1 MSSENFII
9 TEHVVPGCHIREYP
23 GSTVNQEDV
32 LHLHVKQYTPKSQA
46 QPVPKDT
53 VTIIAAHGAAL
64 PKELYEP
71 LWDELLEQANTF
83 QIRSI
88 WVADCASMNMSG
100 LINEDKLSMDCKP
113 IDPIVY
119 PSEAMVYE
127 ESGSWMDHS
136 RDLFLM
142 INHFREQMPRPI
154 VGVGHSFGGN
164 IITNL
169 AYLHPR
175 LFTTL
180 LLIDPV
186 IQLTPPPMGFGTDAT
201 GPINYTLYR
210 KDVWP
215 SREVALRANRALT
228 HGWDPRCVARM
239 AQYGF
244 RELPTA
250 LYPDVDAVTAGLQS
264 TTSATSPPHS
274 PPRPHNTTTPVTLT
288 TTKYHDLLAQIRENF
303 RARSP
308 ETGRI
313 SISRATHADLDPLAA
328 FIPMYRPEPRSVF
341 LRLPTLRPSCLWVL
355 GGATYLQID
364 EMREGIKT
372 CGTGVGGSGGIPE
385 GRVREVTLPG
395 LGHLM
400 PFQAVQQ
407 VTEPCVAWLESE
419 LARFRETERLWAEEQ
434 KGRSHLTLEG
444 RWYRVLKPLAVPG
457 GKGEGRKA
465 RKDKL

>member
-1 MSSENFII
+1 MSSENFNII
-9 TEHVVPGCHIREYP
+9 EHVIPGCHIREYP

-32 LHLHVKQYTPKSQA
+32 LQLHIKQYTPKNQA
-46 QPVPKDT
+46 QPVPNDA

-71 LWDELLEQANTF
+71 LWDEILDQATNF

-100 LINEDKLSMDCKP
+100 ILNEDKLSTDC
-113 IDPIVY
+113 
-119 PSEAMVYE
+119 
-127 ESGSWMDHS
+127 SWMDHS

-164 IITNL
+164 IMTNL

-175 LFTTL
+175 LLTTL

-186 IQLTPPPMGFGTDAT
+186 IQLTPPAMGFGTDAT
-201 GPINYTLYR
+201 GPINYTLHR
-210 KDVWP
+210 QDVWP
-215 SREVALRANRALT
+215 SREAALRANRALT
-228 HGWDPRCVARM
+228 YGWDPRCVARM

-244 RELPTA
+244 RQLPTA
-250 LYPDVDAVTAGLQS
+250 LYPDVEAVKMGFEST
-264 TTSATSPPHS
+264 TTSASSSARPLQDPPSP
-274 PPRPHNTTTPVTLT
+274 TTAPVTLT
-288 TTKYHDLLAQIRENF
+288 TSKYHDLLAQIRENF
-303 RARSP
+303 SARLP
-308 ETGRI
+308 DGRI
-313 SISRATHADLDPLAA
+313 AASRATHADLDPLAA
-328 FIPMYRPEPRSVF
+328 FIPLYRPEPRSVF

-355 GGATYLQID
+355 GGTTYLKLD
-364 EMREGIKT
+364 EIREGIKT

-385 GRVREVTLPG
+385 RRVQEVTLPG

-400 PFQAVQQ
+400 PFQAVKQ
-407 VTEPCVAWLESE
+407 VAEPCVAWLESE
-419 LARFRETERLWAEEQ
+419 MERFREAERLWAEGR
-434 KGRSHLTLEG
+434 KGKSHLALEET
-444 RWYRVLKPLAVPG
+444 WYRVLKPLTVPG
-457 GKGEGRKA
+457 GKGKEKEKEKGEGRKA

>member
-1 MSSENFII
+1 MSSEKFTI

-32 LHLHVKQYTPKSQA
+32 LHLHVKQYTPRNQA
-46 QPVPKDT
+46 QPVPKDA

-71 LWDELLEQANTF
+71 LWDTLLEQANNF

-88 WVADCASMNMSG
+88 WVADCASMNISG
-100 LINEDKLSMDCKP
+100 ILNEDKLSMDC
-113 IDPIVY
+113 
-119 PSEAMVYE
+119 
-127 ESGSWMDHS
+127 SWMDHS

-142 INHFREQMPRPI
+142 INQFREQMPRPI

-201 GPINYTLYR
+201 GAINYTLYR

-244 RELPTA
+244 RDLPTA
-250 LYPDVDAVTAGLQS
+250 LYPDVDAVKAEFQS
-264 TTSATSPPHS
+264 TTSSTSQPPAQSHDATT
-274 PPRPHNTTTPVTLT
+274 NNTTPVTLT

-303 RARSP
+303 SARSP

-313 SISRATHADLDPLAA
+313 SIPRATHADLDPLAA

-355 GGATYLQID
+355 GGATFLKLD

-372 CGTGVGGSGGIPE
+372 CGTGVGGSGGIPD
-385 GRVREVTLPG
+385 GRVQEVTLAG

-407 VTEPCVAWLESE
+407 VAEPCVAWLESE
-419 LARFRETERLWAEEQ
+419 MTRFREAERLWAEEQ
-434 KGRSHLTLEG
+434 KGRSHLTLEET
-444 RWYRVLKPLAVPG
+444 WYRVLKPSTVTG
-457 GKGEGRKA
+457 GKGEARKA

>member
-1 MSSENFII
+1 MSTEKFII
-9 TEHVVPGCHIREYP
+9 TEHVVPGCHLREYP
-23 GSTVNQEDV
+23 GSTINQEDV

-46 QPVPKDT
+46 QPVPKDA

-83 QIRSI
+83 NVRSI
-88 WVADCASMNMSG
+88 WVADCASMGMSG
-100 LINEDKLSMDCKP
+100 LLNEDKLSMDC
-113 IDPIVY
+113 
-119 PSEAMVYE
+119 
-127 ESGSWMDHS
+127 SWMDHA

-180 LLIDPV
+180 LLIEPV

-201 GPINYTLYR
+201 GAINFTLRR
-210 KDVWP
+210 KDIWP
-215 SREVALRANRALT
+215 SREAALRANRALT
-228 HGWDPRCVARM
+228 EGWDPRCVARM
-239 AQYGF
+239 AQYAF

-250 LYPDVDAVTAGLQS
+250 LYPDVDTVKVQFQS
-264 TTSATSPPHS
+264 TTSSTSPS
-274 PPRPHNTTTPVTLT
+274 TTTPVTLT

-303 RARSP
+303 SARSP

-313 SISRATHADLDPLAA
+313 SIPRATHADLDPLAA

-341 LRLPTLRPSCLWVL
+341 LRLPSLRPSCLWVL
-355 GGATYLQID
+355 GAATYLSLD

-400 PFQAVQQ
+400 PFQAVRQ
-407 VTEPCVAWLESE
+407 VAEPCVAWLESE
-419 LARFRETERLWAEEQ
+419 MARFREAERLWAEEQ
-434 KGRSHLTLEG
+434 KGRSHLTLEET
-444 RWYRVLKPLAVPG
+444 WYRVLKPLAVPG
-457 GKGEGRKA
+457 GKEDRKA
-465 RKDKL
+465 RKEKL